1 MTVETRKILLTGA
14 TGFIGGSILTHLLES
29 PEPSLKDAQI
39 TCLLRGADR
48 AEKLSLKYGD
58 RVKPVVYEGLDDLD
72 TTTAA
77 AAEHDIVIN
86 TTAGH
91 HTRAGVA
98 LVEGLAKR
106 KALTGRDVWILH
118 TSGTSNIGDRPIT
131 KPDVP
136 VRVFDDLVDDTYS
149 YEKALEAE
157 HAYPQRTGEL
167 SVIDTGLALGVKT
180 LVIMSPI
187 IYGEGRGIFNK
198 TSIQTFT
205 HRTALKRRQVAVV
218 EAGNNIYGHVHIAD
232 LADLYTL
239 ALLDILDSQG
249 QDLPTGQ
256 RGIIFSAH
264 GEHTMIRQAELIA
277 AAGHELGVFP
287 DKQIKHLGL
296 EEAAWAVLPH
306 LKVFTQEQI
315 KLAGSQIVEAILA
328 ANARSVPSVARR
340 LGWKPSKGED
350 AWEQSIKD
358 DVRSEAAA
366 LGLL

>member
-1 MTVETRKILLTGA
+1 MAVETRKILLTGA

-39 TCLLRGADR
+39 TCLLRGTDR
-48 AEKLSLKYGD
+48 AEKLSLTYGD

-72 TTTAA
+72 ATTAA

-157 HAYPQRTGEL
+157 HAYPQRTAEL

-205 HRTALKRRQVAVV
+205 HRTAVKRRQVAVV
-218 EAGNNIYGHVHIAD
+218 EAGNNIYGH
-232 LADLYTL
+232 
-239 ALLDILDSQG
+239 
-249 QDLPTGQ
+249 
-256 RGIIFSAH
+256 RGPESPNGPEGASSSARTA
-264 GEHTMIRQAELIA
+264 GHTMIRQAELIA

-287 DKQIKHLGL
+287 DRQIQHLGL

-306 LKVFTQEQI
+306 VKVFTEEQI

-358 DVRSEAAA
+358 DVRIEAAA